1 MIVSVNKL
9 REGWD
14 TKRIAVMCTLRTMGS
29 EVLTQQVMGRGLR
42 LLFGA
47 LTKAPAI
54 DELDILSHESFVK
67 LLESENVLKQ
77 FGIENAV

>member
-29 EVLTQQVMGRGLR
+29 EVLTQQVMGRAFACR
-42 LLFGA
+42 
-47 LTKAPAI
+47 
-54 DELDILSHESFVK
+54 
-67 LLESENVLKQ
+67 SER
-77 FGIENAV
+77 